1 MDLNKLG
8 RTEQVLSG
16 AGILLF
22 IASFFPWYSYSFGG
36 FDGGSY
42 SASAWSY
49 PSGFMDWFPMLL
61 LLVYGIVLAL
71 PAFGVAV
78 NAPVLATPANR
89 AFIGL
94 VLSAFAV
101 LLFAIQGLT
110 YPSFDGVGGPSWGYF
125 VGLIVA
131 LAAGAQSY
139 RGFTQAGGSLAKVGA
154 GFTART
160 QGAAAQ
166 NVQAPGAYGQTPQQ
180 PYGQPQP
187 QAPAYGQQ
195 QGQQG
200 QQQAYGAPAQPGQQP
215 AQPGYGQQPS
225 YGQAP
230 QQQPYQP
237 QQPQQPP
244 QDPQQPPTPPYSGT

>member
-1 MDLNKLG
+1 MDLSKLG

-16 AGILLF
+16 AGVLLF

-49 PSGFMDWFPMLL
+49 PSGFMDWFPMML

-110 YPSFDGVGGPSWGYF
+110 YPSFGGVGGPSWGYF
-125 VGLIVA
+125 IGLIVA

-154 GFTART
+154 GFSART
-160 QGAAAQ
+160 HAVPAQ
-166 NVQAPGAYGQTPQQ
+166 NVQAPGTYGQAPQQ
-180 PYGQPQP
+180 PYGQPQ
-187 QAPAYGQQ
+187 APAYGQP
-195 QGQQG
+195 GQPG

-215 AQPGYGQQPS
+215 AQPGYGQPPSFGQP
-225 YGQAP
+225 
-230 QQQPYQP
+230 QQPYQPP
-237 QQPQQPP
+237 QQPQQPYSGGQQP
-244 QDPQQPPTPPYSGT
+244 EQPPTPPYSGS

>member
-22 IASFFPWYSYSFGG
+22 IASFFPWYSYSFGA
-36 FDGGSY
+36 FNGGSY

-61 LLVYGIVLAL
+61 LLGYGIVLAL

-154 GFTART
+154 GFSARAH
-160 QGAAAQ
+160 AAAPQ
-166 NVQAPGAYGQTPQQ
+166 NVQAPGSGYGQAPQQ
-180 PYGQPQP
+180 PDGQP

-195 QGQQG
+195 G
-200 QQQAYGAPAQPGQQP
+200 QQQSYGAPAQPGQQP
-215 AQPGYGQQPS
+215 GYGQQTS
-225 YGQAP
+225 YGQP
-230 QQQPYQP
+230 P
-237 QQPQQPP
+237 QQPQQPYSSGGQQP
-244 QDPQQPPTPPYSGT
+244 QDPPQPPTPPYSGS